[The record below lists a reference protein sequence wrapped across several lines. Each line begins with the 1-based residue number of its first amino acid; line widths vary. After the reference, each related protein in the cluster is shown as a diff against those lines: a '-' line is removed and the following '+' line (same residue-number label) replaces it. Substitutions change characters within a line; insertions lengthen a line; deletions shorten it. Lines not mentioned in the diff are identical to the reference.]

1 MAEHDDPTLE
11 QAADEL
17 EQDRADAID
26 QLGRRAGAALRRPA
40 PDGGSA
46 RIVHRAAVR
55 RVGRAAGAGVVV
67 VAVIIS
73 GIVLS
78 GLGSSAPQPP
88 SGTIP
93 EPALPT
99 PSVTIREPELP
110 LTSDTIPKPTVPPPG
125 SGNAVT
131 TTAGFVVTPGA
142 SSDRGVGG
150 MQFTSDGTQLGVSD
164 YQLPTGNFTGGL
176 IRLLNTETL
185 QVEQQIPCPTADGG
199 FPTFQLKPLGTEFD
213 ADIKRMITAMNG
225 PALSPMG
232 TARCTAIFSPDGD
245 RTVLGTGPPAVVLDV
260 SDGSELAQLD
270 GAYASFSPDGK
281 RVVTSGFESVRV
293 WDATTGAQLA
303 ELETFTSSARRAV
316 FSPDGTRIISIGRQ
330 GLRIWDA
337 DTYVP
342 IATLTERQAFQV
354 AFSSDGTRVAVA
366 TFDGAS
372 MIDTTSGEELYH
384 VDGRGGEV
392 FWVALSPDDSLLA
405 IGGPD
410 EPSQIFDAVS
420 AKRLAVFP
428 KSDEASFIVFSTDG
442 RTLAE
447 GNQTSVKLWTYLRS

>member
-1 MAEHDDPTLE
+1 VATTTSSTVPTH
-11 QAADEL
+11 A
-17 EQDRADAID
+17 
-26 QLGRRAGAALRRPA
+26 
-40 PDGGSA
+40 
-46 RIVHRAAVR
+46 AAVPDVSTDDAGSIDP
-55 RVGRAAGAGVVV
+55 RVNENT
-67 VAVIIS
+67 
-73 GIVLS
+73 L
-78 GLGSSAPQPP
+78 
-88 SGTIP
+88 
-93 EPALPT
+93 PA
-99 PSVTIREPELP
+99 S
-110 LTSDTIPKPTVPPPG
+110 TVPPLG
-125 SGNAVT
+125 SGTAVT
-131 TTAGFVVTPGA
+131 TTAGFVVTDGA
-142 SSDRGVGG
+142 TYDSGAGG
-150 MQFTSDGTQLGVSD
+150 MQFSSDGSQLAISD
-164 YQLPTGNFTGGL
+164 WDSGAGTFTGGL

-199 FPTFQLKPLGTEFD
+199 FPTFQLEPLGAEFD
-213 ADIKRMITAMNG
+213 ADLKRMITAMNS
-225 PALSPMG
+225 PALSPFG
-232 TARCTAIFSPDGD
+232 TVRCKATFSPDGD
-245 RTVLGTGPPAVVLDV
+245 RTVVLPGPPAVVLDV
-260 SDGSELAQLD
+260 SDGSELAKLD
-270 GAYASFSPDGK
+270 GAYASFSPDSK
-281 RVVTSGFESVRV
+281 RVVTGGFETVRV
-293 WDATTGAQLA
+293 WDATTGGQLA
-303 ELETFTSSARRAV
+303 ELETLKLNFSSARLAV

-447 GNQTSVKLWTYLRS
+447 GNQTSVKWWTYLRS